1 MAKSSRRSG
10 RKVSIKRLA
19 LRWLIFLGGLG
30 FFAGSVLLVFSY
42 FTVQIPD
49 PNSYVT
55 SQATILTYDDGSEFA
70 RIGAQNRTSVP
81 LGKIPLDLRHAVLA
95 AENRNFYSEHAIS
108 PTGIIRALFN
118 MARGGG
124 VQGGSTITQ
133 QYAKTA
139 FLTPDQ
145 TIKRKIKE
153 LIIAIK
159 LENTMTKDEI
169 LENYLNT
176 IYFGRGAYGVETAS
190 QMYFGK
196 SVRDLTLR
204 QSAVLASV
212 LRSPGYYDPGLRDG
226 NAERLAARYRY
237 TLRGM
242 VSAGWADKE
251 ILKNLEMPVVQPRSS
266 TGILAGPKGYLVAA
280 VQKELNKLGFSD
292 EKLMVGG
299 LRVRTT
305 LNRKAQQAAVLAV
318 AKEAPKKA
326 PDDLHIGLAAV
337 RPGTGAILAMYGGP
351 DYVERQLNN
360 ATQGIAQAG
369 SSFKPF
375 ALAAALEAGISI
387 DTVWSGKSPQTFD
400 DKGKPYVVSNY
411 GKKSFNNLTL
421 LEATEKSVNT
431 VYVPLGIAVGPEKV
445 IDVARRA
452 GIPDQVEMVPT
463 PSVVLGVASPHVLDV
478 ANAYAT
484 FAAQGVYAKPFL
496 VVEVGNRNGGVLYKA
511 NPQGQEVFSKEV
523 MADLT
528 YTLQNVVKFGSGFAA
543 LKLGRP
549 AAGKTGTSQENS
561 SAWWNGYTPQIAA
574 SVAFYRDDATKSL
587 RGIGGMTT
595 LTGGSFPARIW
606 TEFMKGALKGE
617 PVLDFPDPVFIGED
631 ALADGSIYNIIPR
644 PPGFEDTAQP
654 APVTPTP
661 SQSPPS
667 ASPSPTPSASPSS
680 SNKSGN

>member
-1 MAKSSRRSG
+1 MAKQRPGRR
-10 RKVSIKRLA
+10 VSAKRLA
-19 LRWLIFLGGLG
+19 LRWALFLGGLG

-49 PNSYVT
+49 PNAYVT

-145 TIKRKIKE
+145 TIKRKIRE

-159 LENTMTKDEI
+159 LENVMTKDEI

-190 QMYFGK
+190 QVYFGK
-196 SVRDLTLR
+196 SVRDLSLR

-212 LRSPGYYDPGLRDG
+212 LRSPGYYDPGLREG

-237 TLRGM
+237 TIRGM
-242 VSAGWADKE
+242 VSAGWGDKK
-251 ILKNLEMPVVQPRSS
+251 LLSNLEMPKVLPRSK

-299 LRVRTT
+299 LKVTTT
-305 LNRKAQQAAVLAV
+305 LNKKAQEAAVIAV
-318 AKEAPKKA
+318 ATQGPKKA

-337 RPGTGAILAMYGGP
+337 RPGSGAILAMYGGP

-360 ATQGIAQAG
+360 ATQGITQAG

-375 ALAAALEAGISI
+375 ALIAALEAGISLE
-387 DTVWSGKSPQTFD
+387 TVWNGKSPQIFD
-400 DKGKPYVVSNY
+400 DNGKPYEVANY
-411 GKKSFNNLTL
+411 GKKSFKNLTL

-445 IDVARRA
+445 IDAARRA
-452 GIPDQVEMVPT
+452 GIPDAVEMVPT

-478 ANAYAT
+478 ASAYAT

-511 NPQGQEVFSKEV
+511 NPQSQEVFSKDV

-528 YTLQNVVKFGSGFAA
+528 YALTNVVKYGSGFAA
-543 LKLGRP
+543 QKLGRP

-574 SVAFYRDDATKSL
+574 SVAFYRDDSTESL

-617 PVLDFPDPVFIGED
+617 PVMDFPEPVFIGED
-631 ALADGSIYNIIPR
+631 ALADGSVYNIIPR
-644 PPGFEDTAQP
+644 PPGFDDVQVPTP
-654 APVTPTP
+654 APTPTP
-661 SQSPPS
+661 TTS
-667 ASPSPTPSASPSS
+667 ATATPSPTPT
-680 SNKSGN
+680 KSGN

>member
-1 MAKSSRRSG
+1 MAAPKGKPRR
-10 RKVSIKRLA
+10 VSLKRLA
-19 LRWLIFLGGLG
+19 LRWMLFLGGLG

-95 AENRNFYSEHAIS
+95 AENRNFYKEHAIS

-118 MARGGG
+118 MARGGA

-169 LENYLNT
+169 LESYLNT

-190 QMYFGK
+190 RIYFGK

-237 TLRGM
+237 TIRGM
-242 VSAGWADKE
+242 VSAGWADKK
-251 ILKNLEMPVVQPRSS
+251 LLNNLEMPAVQPRSK

-280 VQKELNKLGFSD
+280 VQKELNQLGFPD
-292 EKLMVGG
+292 EKLLVGG
-299 LRVRTT
+299 LRVTTT
-305 LNRKAQQAAVLAV
+305 LNKKAQEAAVLAV
-318 AKEAPKKA
+318 SKQAPKKA

-360 ATQGIAQAG
+360 ATQGITQAG

-375 ALAAALEAGISI
+375 ALAAALEAGISV
-387 DTVWSGKSPQTFD
+387 DTVWNGQSPQTFD
-400 DKGKPYVVSNY
+400 DNGKPYLVANY
-411 GKKSFNNLTL
+411 GKKSYKNLTL

-445 IDVARRA
+445 IDAARRA
-452 GIPDQVEMVPT
+452 GIPEKVEMVPT

-484 FAAQGVYAKPFL
+484 FAAEGIYAKPFL
-496 VVEVGNRNGGVLYKA
+496 VVEVGSRNGGLLYKA

-528 YTLQNVVKFGSGFAA
+528 YALQNVVKFGSGFAA
-543 LKLGRP
+543 QKLGRP

-574 SVAFYRDDATKSL
+574 SVAFYRDDSTESL
-587 RGIGGMTT
+587 RGIGGMAT

-606 TEFMKGALKGE
+606 TEFMKGALAGE
-617 PVLDFPDPVFIGED
+617 PVLDFPEPVFIGED
-631 ALADGSIYNIIPR
+631 ALADGSIYTLIPK
-644 PPGFEDTAQP
+644 PPGFEDVTTPPTNPSPSAAPSSANPSTP
-654 APVTPTP
+654 AATPT
-661 SQSPPS
+661 
-667 ASPSPTPSASPSS
+667 
-680 SNKSGN
+680 KSGN

>member
-1 MAKSSRRSG
+1 MAAPKGKPRR
-10 RKVSIKRLA
+10 VPLKRLA
-19 LRWLIFLGGLG
+19 LRWMLFLGGLG

-95 AENRNFYSEHAIS
+95 AENRNFYKEHAIS

-118 MARGGG
+118 MARGGA

-169 LENYLNT
+169 LESYLNT

-190 QMYFGK
+190 QIYFGK

-237 TLRGM
+237 TIRGM
-242 VSAGWADKE
+242 VSAGWADKK
-251 ILKNLEMPVVQPRSS
+251 LLNNLEMPAVQPRSK

-280 VQKELNKLGFSD
+280 VQKELNQLGFPD
-292 EKLMVGG
+292 EKLLVGG
-299 LRVRTT
+299 LRVTTT
-305 LNRKAQQAAVLAV
+305 LNKKAQEAAVLAV
-318 AKEAPKKA
+318 SKQAPKKA

-360 ATQGIAQAG
+360 ATQGITQAG

-375 ALAAALEAGISI
+375 ALAAALEAGISV
-387 DTVWSGKSPQTFD
+387 DTVWNGQSPQTFD
-400 DKGKPYVVSNY
+400 DNGKPYLVANY
-411 GKKSFNNLTL
+411 GKKSYKNLTL

-445 IDVARRA
+445 IDAARRA
-452 GIPDQVEMVPT
+452 GIPEKVEMVPT

-484 FAAQGVYAKPFL
+484 FAAEGIYAKPFL
-496 VVEVGNRNGGVLYKA
+496 VVEVGSRNGGLLYKA
-511 NPQGQEVFSKEV
+511 NPQGQEVFAKEV

-528 YTLQNVVKFGSGFAA
+528 YALQSVVKFGSGFAA
-543 LKLGRP
+543 QKLGRP

-574 SVAFYRDDATKSL
+574 SVAFYRDDSTESL
-587 RGIGGMTT
+587 RGIGGMRT

-606 TEFMKGALKGE
+606 TEFMKGALAGE
-617 PVLDFPDPVFIGED
+617 PVLDFPEPVFIGED
-631 ALADGSIYNIIPR
+631 ALADGSIYTLIPK
-644 PPGFEDTAQP
+644 PPGFEDVTTPPIKPSPSAAPSSANPSTP
-654 APVTPTP
+654 AATPT
-661 SQSPPS
+661 
-667 ASPSPTPSASPSS
+667 
-680 SNKSGN
+680 KSGN

>member
-1 MAKSSRRSG
+1 MAKQRSG
-10 RKVSIKRLA
+10 RKVSPRRLA
-19 LRWLIFLGGLG
+19 LRWVLFLGGLG

-145 TIKRKIKE
+145 TIKRKIRE

-159 LENTMTKDEI
+159 LENMMTKDEI

-176 IYFGRGAYGVETAS
+176 IYFGRGAYGVETAA
-190 QMYFGK
+190 QVYFGK

-237 TLRGM
+237 TIRGM
-242 VSAGWADKE
+242 VSAGWADKK
-251 ILKNLEMPVVQPRSS
+251 LLNNLEMPKVLARTK

-299 LRVRTT
+299 LKVITT
-305 LNRKAQQAAVLAV
+305 LNKKAQEAAVLAV

-326 PDDLHIGLAAV
+326 PEDLHIGLAAV

-360 ATQGIAQAG
+360 ATQGITQAG

-375 ALAAALEAGISI
+375 ALIAALEAGISL

-400 DKGKPYVVSNY
+400 DNGKPYEVANY
-411 GKKSFNNLTL
+411 GKKSFKNLTL

-431 VYVPLGIAVGPEKV
+431 IYVPLGIAVGPDKV
-445 IDVARRA
+445 IDAARRA
-452 GIPDQVEMVPT
+452 GIPDAVEMVPT

-484 FAAQGVYAKPFL
+484 FAAQGVYAKPFIVTE
-496 VVEVGNRNGGVLYKA
+496 VVNRNGGTLYKA
-511 NPQGQEVFSKEV
+511 NPQGQEVFDKDV

-528 YTLQNVVKFGSGFAA
+528 YALENVVKFGSGFAA
-543 LKLGRP
+543 QKLGRP

-574 SVAFYRDDATKSL
+574 SVAFYRDDSTESL

-617 PVLDFPDPVFIGED
+617 PKLDFPEPVFIGED
-631 ALADGSIYNIIPR
+631 ALADGSIYNLIPR
-644 PPGFEDTAQP
+644 PPGFGDVQ
-654 APVTPTP
+654 VPTP
-661 SQSPPS
+661 SPTQSPAPTT
-667 ASPSPTPSASPSS
+667 SPSPTPT
-680 SNKSGN
+680 KSGN

>member
-1 MAKSSRRSG
+1 MAAPKGKPRR
-10 RKVSIKRLA
+10 VSLKRLA
-19 LRWLIFLGGLG
+19 LRWMLFLGGLG

-95 AENRNFYSEHAIS
+95 AENRNFYKEHAIS

-118 MARGGG
+118 MARGGA

-169 LENYLNT
+169 LESYLNT

-190 QMYFGK
+190 QIYFGK

-237 TLRGM
+237 TIRGM
-242 VSAGWADKE
+242 VSAGWADKK
-251 ILKNLEMPVVQPRSS
+251 LLNNLEMPAVQPRSK

-280 VQKELNKLGFSD
+280 VQKELNQLGFSD
-292 EKLMVGG
+292 EKLLVGG
-299 LRVRTT
+299 LRVTTT
-305 LNRKAQQAAVLAV
+305 LNKKAQEAAVLAV
-318 AKEAPKKA
+318 SKQAPKKA

-360 ATQGIAQAG
+360 ATQGITQAG

-375 ALAAALEAGISI
+375 ALAAALEAGISV
-387 DTVWSGKSPQTFD
+387 DTVWNGQSPQTFD
-400 DKGKPYVVSNY
+400 DNGKPYLVANY
-411 GKKSFNNLTL
+411 GKKSYKNLTL

-445 IDVARRA
+445 IDAARRA
-452 GIPDQVEMVPT
+452 GIPEKVEMVPT

-484 FAAQGVYAKPFL
+484 FAAEGIYAKPFL
-496 VVEVGNRNGGVLYKA
+496 VVEVGSRNGGLLYKA

-528 YTLQNVVKFGSGFAA
+528 YALQNVVKFGSGFAA
-543 LKLGRP
+543 QKLGRP

-574 SVAFYRDDATKSL
+574 SVAFYRDDSTESL
-587 RGIGGMTT
+587 RGIGGMAT

-606 TEFMKGALKGE
+606 TEFMKGALAGE
-617 PVLDFPDPVFIGED
+617 PVLDFPEPVFIGED
-631 ALADGSIYNIIPR
+631 ALADGSIYTLIPK
-644 PPGFEDTAQP
+644 PPGFEDVTTPPTNPSPSAAPSSANPSTP
-654 APVTPTP
+654 AATPT
-661 SQSPPS
+661 
-667 ASPSPTPSASPSS
+667 
-680 SNKSGN
+680 KSGN

>member
-1 MAKSSRRSG
+1 MAAPKGKPRR
-10 RKVSIKRLA
+10 VSLKRLA
-19 LRWLIFLGGLG
+19 LRWMLFLGGLG

-95 AENRNFYSEHAIS
+95 AENRNFYKEHAIS

-118 MARGGG
+118 MARGGA

-169 LENYLNT
+169 LESYLNT

-190 QMYFGK
+190 QIYFGK

-237 TLRGM
+237 TIRGM
-242 VSAGWADKE
+242 VSAGWADKK
-251 ILKNLEMPVVQPRSS
+251 LLNNLEMPAVQPRSK

-280 VQKELNKLGFSD
+280 VQKELNQLGFPD
-292 EKLMVGG
+292 EKLLVGG
-299 LRVRTT
+299 LRVTTT
-305 LNRKAQQAAVLAV
+305 LNKKAQEAAVLAV
-318 AKEAPKKA
+318 SKQAPKKA

-360 ATQGIAQAG
+360 ATQGITQAG

-375 ALAAALEAGISI
+375 ALAAALEAGISV
-387 DTVWSGKSPQTFD
+387 DTVWNGQSPQTFD
-400 DKGKPYVVSNY
+400 DNGKPYLVANY
-411 GKKSFNNLTL
+411 GKKSYKNLTL

-445 IDVARRA
+445 IDAARRA
-452 GIPDQVEMVPT
+452 GIPEKVEMVPT

-484 FAAQGVYAKPFL
+484 FAAEGIYAKPFL
-496 VVEVGNRNGGVLYKA
+496 VVEVGSRNGGLLYKA

-528 YTLQNVVKFGSGFAA
+528 YALQNVVKFGSGFAA
-543 LKLGRP
+543 QKLGRP

-574 SVAFYRDDATKSL
+574 SVAFYRDDSTESL
-587 RGIGGMTT
+587 RGIGGMAT

-606 TEFMKGALKGE
+606 TEFMKGALAGE
-617 PVLDFPDPVFIGED
+617 PVLDFPEPVFIGED
-631 ALADGSIYNIIPR
+631 ALADGSIYTLIPK
-644 PPGFEDTAQP
+644 PPGFEDVTTPPTNPSPSAAPSSANPSTP
-654 APVTPTP
+654 AATPT
-661 SQSPPS
+661 
-667 ASPSPTPSASPSS
+667 
-680 SNKSGN
+680 KSGN

>member
-1 MAKSSRRSG
+1 MAKKGSSRR
-10 RKVSIKRLA
+10 VSKRRLA
-19 LRWLIFLGGLG
+19 FRWLLFLGGLG
-30 FFAGSVLLVFSY
+30 FFAGAVLLVFSY
-42 FTVQIPD
+42 FTVQVPD
-49 PNSYVT
+49 PNAYVT
-55 SQATILTYDDGSEFA
+55 SQATILTYDDGTEFA

-81 LGKIPLDLRHAVLA
+81 LGQIPLDLRHAVLA

-108 PTGIIRALFN
+108 PTGILRALFN

-145 TIKRKIKE
+145 TIKRKLKE

-159 LENTMTKDEI
+159 LENLMTKDEI

-176 IYFGRGAYGVETAS
+176 IYFGRGAYGVETAA

-196 SVRDLTLR
+196 SVRDLTIKEC
-204 QSAVLASV
+204 AVLASV
-212 LRSPGYYDPGLRDG
+212 LRSPGYYDPGLREG
-226 NAERLAARYRY
+226 NDARLAARYRY

-242 VSAGWADKE
+242 VNAGWADQKV
-251 ILKNLEMPVVQPRSS
+251 LKDLKIPTVRPRSK

-280 VQKELNKLGFSD
+280 VQKELNALGFSD

-299 LRVRTT
+299 LKVTTT
-305 LNRKAQQAAVLAV
+305 LNKKAQEAAVLAV
-318 AKEAPKKA
+318 EKEEPKQAPA
-326 PDDLHIGLAAV
+326 DLHIGLAAV

-351 DYVERQLNN
+351 DYVEQQLNN

-375 ALAAALEAGISI
+375 ALIAALEAGISL

-400 DKGKPYVVSNY
+400 DNGKPYIVANY
-411 GKKSFNNLTL
+411 GKKSFKNLTL

-431 VYVPLGIAVGPEKV
+431 VYVPLGIAVGPDKV
-445 IDVARRA
+445 IDAARRA
-452 GIPDQVEMVPT
+452 GIPDAVEMVPT

-478 ANAYAT
+478 ASAYAT
-484 FAAQGVYAKPFL
+484 FAAQGTYAKPFL
-496 VVEVGNRNGGVLYKA
+496 IVEVGNKNGGVLYKA
-511 NPQGQEVFSKEV
+511 NPQGQEVFSKPV

-528 YTLQNVVKFGSGFAA
+528 YALQNVVKFGSGFAA
-543 LKLGRP
+543 NKLGRP

-574 SVAFYRDDATKSL
+574 SVAFYREDATKSL
-587 RGIGGMTT
+587 RGIGGMQT

-606 TEFMKGALKGE
+606 TEFMRGALKGE
-617 PVLDFPDPVFIGED
+617 PVLDFPEPVFIGED
-631 ALADGSIYNIIPR
+631 ALADGSIYNIIPK
-644 PPGFEDTAQP
+644 PPGFADVVVPE
-654 APVTPTP
+654 PT
-661 SQSPPS
+661 
-667 ASPSPTPSASPSS
+667 PTPSASVSASPSVTNS
-680 SNKSGN
+680 ATPSPTR

>member
-1 MAKSSRRSG
+1 
-10 RKVSIKRLA
+10 
-19 LRWLIFLGGLG
+19 
-30 FFAGSVLLVFSY
+30 
-42 FTVQIPD
+42 
-49 PNSYVT
+49 
-55 SQATILTYDDGSEFA
+55 
-70 RIGAQNRTSVP
+70 
-81 LGKIPLDLRHAVLA
+81 
-95 AENRNFYSEHAIS
+95 
-108 PTGIIRALFN
+108 
-118 MARGGG
+118 
-124 VQGGSTITQ
+124 
-133 QYAKTA
+133 
-139 FLTPDQ
+139 
-145 TIKRKIKE
+145 
-153 LIIAIK
+153 
-159 LENTMTKDEI
+159 MTKDEI

-176 IYFGRGAYGVETAS
+176 IYFGRGAYGVETAA

-242 VSAGWADKE
+242 VSAGWADKKL
-251 ILKNLEMPVVQPRSS
+251 LKNLEMPKVQLRSK

-280 VQKELNKLGFSD
+280 VQKELNALGFSD

-299 LRVRTT
+299 LRVTTT
-305 LNRKAQQAAVLAV
+305 LNKKAQEAAVLAV
-318 AKEAPKKA
+318 NKESPKKA

-360 ATQGIAQAG
+360 ATQGITQAG

-375 ALAAALEAGISI
+375 ALAAALEAGISV
-387 DTVWSGKSPQTFD
+387 DTVWNGKSPQTFD
-400 DKGKPYVVSNY
+400 DNGKPYEVANY
-411 GKKSFNNLTL
+411 GKKSFKNLTL

-431 VYVPLGIAVGPEKV
+431 VYVPLGIAIGPEKV
-445 IDVARRA
+445 IDAARRA
-452 GIPDQVEMVPT
+452 GIPEKVEMVPT

-478 ANAYAT
+478 ANSYAT
-484 FAAQGVYAKPFL
+484 FAAQGVYAKPFI

-528 YTLQNVVKFGSGFAA
+528 YALQNVVKFGSGFAA
-543 LKLGRP
+543 KKLGRP

-561 SAWWNGYTPQIAA
+561 SAWWNGYTPQISA
-574 SVAFYRDDATKSL
+574 SVAFYRDDSTESL
-587 RGIGGMTT
+587 RGIGGMRT

-617 PVLDFPDPVFIGED
+617 PVLDFPEPVFIGED
-631 ALADGSIYNIIPR
+631 ALADGSIYSLIPR
-644 PPGFEDTAQP
+644 PPGFEDTTTPAITP
-654 APVTPTP
+654 APTQTP
-661 SQSPPS
+661 Q
-667 ASPSPTPSASPSS
+667 
-680 SNKSGN
+680 SGN

>member
-1 MAKSSRRSG
+1 MAKQG
-10 RKVSIKRLA
+10 APRKVSTKRLA
-19 LRWLIFLGGLG
+19 LRWILFLGVLG

-42 FTVQIPD
+42 FSVQIPD

-55 SQATILTYDDGSEFA
+55 SQATILSYDDGTEFA

-159 LENTMTKDEI
+159 LENMMTKDEI

-190 QMYFGK
+190 QIYFGK

-204 QSAVLASV
+204 ESAVLASV
-212 LRSPGYYDPGLRDG
+212 LRSPGYYDPGLREG
-226 NAERLAARYRY
+226 NDKRLAARYRY

-242 VSAGWADKE
+242 VSAGWADEK
-251 ILKNLEMPVVQPRSS
+251 ILKNLEMPTVNPRSK

-299 LRVRTT
+299 LKVTTT
-305 LNRKAQQAAVLAV
+305 LNKKAQEAAVLAV

-375 ALAAALEAGISI
+375 ALAAALEAGISL

-400 DKGKPYVVSNY
+400 DNGKPYVVANY
-411 GKKSFNNLTL
+411 GKKSFKNLTL

-445 IDVARRA
+445 IDAARRA
-452 GIPDQVEMVPT
+452 GIPDAVEMVPT

-478 ANAYAT
+478 ASAYAT

-496 VVEVGNRNGGVLYKA
+496 VLEVGNKNGGVLYKA
-511 NPQGQEVFSKEV
+511 NPQSREVFAKDV

-528 YTLQNVVKFGSGFAA
+528 YALQNVVKFGSGFAA
-543 LKLGRP
+543 QKLGRP

-574 SVAFYRDDATKSL
+574 SVAFYRDDATKTL
-587 RGIGGMTT
+587 KGIGGMTT

-617 PVLDFPDPVFIGED
+617 PVLDFPEPVFIGED
-631 ALADGSIYNIIPR
+631 ALADGSVYNIIPK
-644 PPGFEDTAQP
+644 PPGFED
-654 APVTPTP
+654 V
-661 SQSPPS
+661 SPLGT
-667 ASPSPTPSASPSS
+667 PSPTPLPTDSSLPAATPAASPTPS
-680 SNKSGN
+680 KTGN

>member
-1 MAKSSRRSG
+1 MAAPKGKPRR
-10 RKVSIKRLA
+10 VSLKRLA
-19 LRWLIFLGGLG
+19 LRWMLFLGGLG

-95 AENRNFYSEHAIS
+95 AENRNFYKEHAIS

-118 MARGGG
+118 MARGGA

-169 LENYLNT
+169 LESYLNT

-190 QMYFGK
+190 QIYFGK

-237 TLRGM
+237 TIRGM
-242 VSAGWADKE
+242 VSAGWADKK
-251 ILKNLEMPVVQPRSS
+251 LLNNLEMPAVQLRSK

-280 VQKELNKLGFSD
+280 VQKELNQLGFPD
-292 EKLMVGG
+292 EKLLVGG
-299 LRVRTT
+299 LRVTTT
-305 LNRKAQQAAVLAV
+305 LNKKAQEAAVLAV
-318 AKEAPKKA
+318 SKQAPKKA

-360 ATQGIAQAG
+360 ATQGITQAG

-375 ALAAALEAGISI
+375 ALAAALEAGISV
-387 DTVWSGKSPQTFD
+387 DTVWNGQSPQTFD
-400 DKGKPYVVSNY
+400 DNGKPYLVANY
-411 GKKSFNNLTL
+411 GKKSYKNLTL

-445 IDVARRA
+445 IDAARRA
-452 GIPDQVEMVPT
+452 GIPEKVEMVPT

-484 FAAQGVYAKPFL
+484 FAAEGIYAKPFL
-496 VVEVGNRNGGVLYKA
+496 VVEVGSRNGGLLYKA

-528 YTLQNVVKFGSGFAA
+528 YALQNVVKFGSGFAA
-543 LKLGRP
+543 QKLGRP

-574 SVAFYRDDATKSL
+574 SVAFYRDDSTESL
-587 RGIGGMTT
+587 RGIGGMAT

-606 TEFMKGALKGE
+606 TEFMKGALAGE
-617 PVLDFPDPVFIGED
+617 PVLDFPEPVFIGED
-631 ALADGSIYNIIPR
+631 ALADGSIYTLIPK
-644 PPGFEDTAQP
+644 PPGFEDVTTPPTNPSPSAAPSSANPSTP
-654 APVTPTP
+654 AATPT
-661 SQSPPS
+661 
-667 ASPSPTPSASPSS
+667 
-680 SNKSGN
+680 KSGN

>member
-1 MAKSSRRSG
+1 MAAPKGKPRR
-10 RKVSIKRLA
+10 VSLKRLA
-19 LRWLIFLGGLG
+19 LRWMLFLGGLG

-55 SQATILTYDDGSEFA
+55 SQATILTYDDGS
-70 RIGAQNRTSVP
+70 
-81 LGKIPLDLRHAVLA
+81 DLRHAVLA
-95 AENRNFYSEHAIS
+95 AENRNFYKEHAIS

-118 MARGGG
+118 MARGGA

-169 LENYLNT
+169 LESYLNT

-237 TLRGM
+237 TIRGM
-242 VSAGWADKE
+242 VSAGWADKK
-251 ILKNLEMPVVQPRSS
+251 LLNNLEMPAVQPRSK

-280 VQKELNKLGFSD
+280 VQKELNQLGFPD
-292 EKLMVGG
+292 EKLLVGG
-299 LRVRTT
+299 LRVTTT
-305 LNRKAQQAAVLAV
+305 LNKKAQEAAVLAV
-318 AKEAPKKA
+318 SKQAPKKA

-360 ATQGIAQAG
+360 ATQGITQAG

-375 ALAAALEAGISI
+375 ALAAALEAGISV
-387 DTVWSGKSPQTFD
+387 DTVWNGQSPQTFD
-400 DKGKPYVVSNY
+400 DNGKPYLVANY
-411 GKKSFNNLTL
+411 GKKSYKNLTL

-445 IDVARRA
+445 IDAARRA
-452 GIPDQVEMVPT
+452 GIPEKVEMVPT

-484 FAAQGVYAKPFL
+484 FAAEGIYAKPFL
-496 VVEVGNRNGGVLYKA
+496 VVEVGSRNGGLLYKA

-528 YTLQNVVKFGSGFAA
+528 YALQNVVKFGSGFAA
-543 LKLGRP
+543 QKLGRP

-574 SVAFYRDDATKSL
+574 SVAFYRDDSTESL
-587 RGIGGMTT
+587 RGIGGMAT

-606 TEFMKGALKGE
+606 TEFMKGALAGE
-617 PVLDFPDPVFIGED
+617 PVLDFPEPVFIGED
-631 ALADGSIYNIIPR
+631 ALADGSIYTLIPK
-644 PPGFEDTAQP
+644 PPGFEDVTTPPTNPSPSAAPSSANPSTP
-654 APVTPTP
+654 AATPT
-661 SQSPPS
+661 
-667 ASPSPTPSASPSS
+667 
-680 SNKSGN
+680 KSGN

>member
-1 MAKSSRRSG
+1 MANSPRGSG

-19 LRWLIFLGGLG
+19 LRWLLFLGGLG

-242 VSAGWADKE
+242 VAAGWADKKL
-251 ILKNLEMPVVQPRSS
+251 LKNLKMPTVQPRSK

-280 VQKELNKLGFSD
+280 VQKELNKLGFTD

-299 LRVRTT
+299 LRVTTT
-305 LNRKAQQAAVLAV
+305 LNKKAQEAAVLAV
-318 AKEAPKKA
+318 AKEAPTKA

-387 DTVWSGKSPQTFD
+387 DTVWNGKSPQTFD
-400 DKGKPYVVSNY
+400 DNGKPYVVANY
-411 GKKSFNNLTL
+411 GKKSFKNLTL

-431 VYVPLGIAVGPEKV
+431 IYVPLGIAVGPEKV
-445 IDVARRA
+445 IDAARRA

-496 VVEVGNRNGGVLYKA
+496 VVEVGSRNGGVLYKA

-543 LKLGRP
+543 QKLGRP

-644 PPGFEDTAQP
+644 PPGFADTTTP
-654 APVTPTP
+654 AVAPTP
-661 SQSPPS
+661 SQSPQSGTTPP
-667 ASPSPTPSASPSS
+667 APSASPSS

>member
-1 MAKSSRRSG
+1 MAQRRSG
-10 RKVSIKRLA
+10 RRVSGKRLA
-19 LRWLIFLGGLG
+19 LRWTLFLGGLA

-49 PNSYVT
+49 PNAYVT
-55 SQATILTYDDGSEFA
+55 SQATILTYDDGTEFA

-145 TIKRKIKE
+145 TIKRKIRE

-159 LENTMTKDEI
+159 LENMMTKDEI

-190 QMYFGK
+190 QVYFGK

-212 LRSPGYYDPGLRDG
+212 LRSPGYYDPGLREG

-237 TLRGM
+237 TIRGM
-242 VSAGWADKE
+242 VSAGWADQKL
-251 ILKNLEMPVVQPRSS
+251 LKNLEMPKVLARSK

-292 EKLMVGG
+292 DKLMIGG
-299 LRVRTT
+299 LKVTTT
-305 LNRKAQQAAVLAV
+305 LNKKAQEAAVLAV

-360 ATQGIAQAG
+360 ATQGITQAG

-375 ALAAALEAGISI
+375 ALIAALEAGVAL

-400 DKGKPYVVSNY
+400 DNGKPYEVANY
-411 GKKSFNNLTL
+411 GKKSFKNLTL

-431 VYVPLGIAVGPEKV
+431 VYVPLGIAIGPEKV
-445 IDVARRA
+445 IDAARRA
-452 GIPDQVEMVPT
+452 GIPEQVEMVPT
-463 PSVVLGVASPHVLDV
+463 PSVVLGVASPKVLDV
-478 ANAYAT
+478 ANSYAT

-511 NPQGQEVFSKEV
+511 NPQGQEVFGKEV

-528 YTLQNVVKFGSGFAA
+528 YALQSVVKYGSGAA
-543 LKLGRP
+543 AQKLGRP

-574 SVAFYRDDATKSL
+574 SVAFYRDDSTETL
-587 RGIGGMTT
+587 RGIGGMRT

-617 PVLDFPDPVFIGED
+617 PVIDFPEPVFIGED

-644 PPGFEDTAQP
+644 PPGFDDVVVPPATPTPTAS
-654 APVTPTP
+654 AVTTPTP
-661 SQSPPS
+661 SPS
-667 ASPSPTPSASPSS
+667 KT
-680 SNKSGN
+680 GI

>member
-1 MAKSSRRSG
+1 MAKQRSG
-10 RKVSIKRLA
+10 RKVSAQRLA

-49 PNSYVT
+49 PNAYVT
-55 SQATILTYDDGSEFA
+55 SQATILTYEDGTEFA

-81 LGKIPLDLRHAVLA
+81 LGKIPIDLRHAVLA

-145 TIKRKIKE
+145 TIERKIRE

-159 LENTMTKDEI
+159 LENIMTKDEI

-176 IYFGRGAYGVETAS
+176 IYFGRGAYGVETAA
-190 QMYFGK
+190 QVYFGK

-204 QSAVLASV
+204 QSAILASI
-212 LRSPGYYDPGLRDG
+212 LRSPGYYDPGLREG
-226 NAERLAARYRY
+226 NEERLAARYRY
-237 TLRGM
+237 TIRGM
-242 VSAGWADKE
+242 VAVGWADQK
-251 ILKNLEMPVVQPRSS
+251 LLNNLEMPKVLARTK
-266 TGILAGPKGYLVAA
+266 TGILAGPKGYLVVA
-280 VQKELNKLGFSD
+280 VEKELHKLGFSD

-299 LRVRTT
+299 LKVITT
-305 LNRKAQQAAVLAV
+305 LNKKAQEAAVLAV
-318 AKEAPKKA
+318 AKEAPKKV
-326 PDDLHIGLAAV
+326 PDDLHIGLAAI

-360 ATQGIAQAG
+360 ATQGITQAG

-375 ALAAALEAGISI
+375 ALIAALEAGISL
-387 DTVWSGKSPQTFD
+387 DTVWNGKSPQTFD
-400 DKGKPYVVSNY
+400 DNGKPYEVGNY
-411 GKKSFNNLTL
+411 GRKSFKNLTL

-431 VYVPLGIAVGPEKV
+431 VYVPLGIAVGPERV
-445 IDVARRA
+445 IDAARRA
-452 GIPDQVEMVPT
+452 GIPDAVEMIPT
-463 PSVVLGVASPHVLDV
+463 PSVVLGVASPRVLDV

-484 FAAQGVYAKPFL
+484 FAAEGVYAKPFL
-496 VVEVGNRNGGVLYKA
+496 VVEVVNRNGGVLYKA
-511 NPQGQEVFSKEV
+511 KPQGQEVFSKEV

-528 YTLQNVVKFGSGFAA
+528 YALESVVKFGSGFAA
-543 LKLGRP
+543 QKLGRP

-574 SVAFYRDDATKSL
+574 SVAFYRDDSTESL
-587 RGIGGMTT
+587 RGIGGMQT

-606 TEFMKGALKGE
+606 TEFMRGALAGE
-617 PVLDFPDPVFIGED
+617 PKLDFPDPVFIGED

-644 PPGFEDTAQP
+644 PPGFDDVEVPTPIPMQSP
-654 APVTPTP
+654 APTIT
-661 SQSPPS
+661 
-667 ASPSPTPSASPSS
+667 PSPTPTPVPTE
-680 SNKSGN
+680 SGN

>member
-1 MAKSSRRSG
+1 MAAPKGKPRR
-10 RKVSIKRLA
+10 VSLKRLA
-19 LRWLIFLGGLG
+19 LRWMLFLGGLG

-95 AENRNFYSEHAIS
+95 AENRNFYKEHAIS

-118 MARGGG
+118 MARGGA

-169 LENYLNT
+169 LESYLNT

-190 QMYFGK
+190 QIYFGK

-237 TLRGM
+237 TIRGM
-242 VSAGWADKE
+242 VSAGWADKK
-251 ILKNLEMPVVQPRSS
+251 LLNNLEMPAVQPRSK

-280 VQKELNKLGFSD
+280 VQKELNQLGFPD
-292 EKLMVGG
+292 EKLLVGG
-299 LRVRTT
+299 LRVTTT
-305 LNRKAQQAAVLAV
+305 LNKKAQEAAVLAV
-318 AKEAPKKA
+318 SKQAPKKA

-360 ATQGIAQAG
+360 ATQGITQAG

-375 ALAAALEAGISI
+375 ALAAALEAGISV
-387 DTVWSGKSPQTFD
+387 DTVWNGQSPQTFD
-400 DKGKPYVVSNY
+400 DNGKPYLVANY
-411 GKKSFNNLTL
+411 GKKSYKNLTL

-445 IDVARRA
+445 IDAARRA
-452 GIPDQVEMVPT
+452 GIPEKVEMVPT

-484 FAAQGVYAKPFL
+484 FAAEGIYAKPFL
-496 VVEVGNRNGGVLYKA
+496 VVEVGSRNGGLLYKA

-528 YTLQNVVKFGSGFAA
+528 YALQNVVKFGSGFAA
-543 LKLGRP
+543 QKLGRP

-561 SAWWNGYTPQIAA
+561 SALWNGYTPQIAA
-574 SVAFYRDDATKSL
+574 SVAFYRDDSTESL
-587 RGIGGMTT
+587 RGIGGMAT

-606 TEFMKGALKGE
+606 TEFMKGALAGE
-617 PVLDFPDPVFIGED
+617 PVLDFPEPVFIGED
-631 ALADGSIYNIIPR
+631 ALADGSIYTLIPK
-644 PPGFEDTAQP
+644 PPGFEDVTTPPTNPSPSAAPSSANPSTP
-654 APVTPTP
+654 AATPT
-661 SQSPPS
+661 
-667 ASPSPTPSASPSS
+667 
-680 SNKSGN
+680 KSGN

>member
-1 MAKSSRRSG
+1 MGKQRSG
-10 RKVSIKRLA
+10 RRISRKRLA
-19 LRWLIFLGGLG
+19 FRWALFLGGLG
-30 FFAGSVLLVFSY
+30 FFSGSVLLAFAY

-49 PNSYVT
+49 PNAYVT
-55 SQATILTYDDGSEFA
+55 SQATILTYDDGTEFA

-118 MARGGG
+118 MARGGS

-145 TIKRKIKE
+145 TIKRKIRE

-176 IYFGRGAYGVETAS
+176 IYFGRGAYGVETAA
-190 QMYFGK
+190 QLYFGK
-196 SVRDLTLR
+196 SVRDLSIR

-212 LRSPGYYDPGLRDG
+212 LRSPGYYDPGLREG

-242 VSAGWADKE
+242 VSAGWADQK
-251 ILKNLEMPVVQPRSS
+251 ILSNLEMPTVNPRSKS
-266 TGILAGPKGYLVAA
+266 GILAGPKGYLVAA

-299 LRVRTT
+299 LKVTTT
-305 LNRKAQQAAVLAV
+305 LNRKAQESAVLAV
-318 AKEAPKKA
+318 EKEGPEKA
-326 PDDLHIGLAAV
+326 PDDLHIGLAAI

-360 ATQGIAQAG
+360 ATQGITQAG

-375 ALAAALEAGISI
+375 ALIAALEAGISI
-387 DTVWSGKSPQTFD
+387 DTVWDGKSPQTFD
-400 DKGKPYVVSNY
+400 DNGKPYKVANY
-411 GKKSFNNLTL
+411 GKKSFGNLTL

-445 IDVARRA
+445 IDAARRA
-452 GIPDQVEMVPT
+452 GIPDEVEMVPT

-484 FAAQGVYAKPFL
+484 FAAQGVYAKPFI
-496 VVEVGNRNGGVLYKA
+496 VVEVVNRNGGLLYKA

-523 MADLT
+523 MADLN
-528 YTLQNVVKFGSGFAA
+528 YALENVVKFGSGTAA
-543 LKLGRP
+543 KKLGRP

-574 SVAFYRDDATKSL
+574 SVAFYRDDSTESL
-587 RGIGGMTT
+587 RGIGGMRTV
-595 LTGGSFPARIW
+595 TGGSFPARIW
-606 TEFMKGALKGE
+606 TEFMKGALKDE
-617 PVLDFPDPVFIGED
+617 PVLNFAEPVFIGED
-631 ALADGSIYNIIPR
+631 ALADGSIYSIIPK
-644 PPGFEDTAQP
+644 PPGFDDVVVPPSDGSLFVPAAPSGTPSP
-654 APVTPTP
+654 APTST
-661 SQSPPS
+661 STQ
-667 ASPSPTPSASPSS
+667 T
-680 SNKSGN
+680 GN

>member
-1 MAKSSRRSG
+1 MAAPKGKPRR
-10 RKVSIKRLA
+10 VSLKRLA
-19 LRWLIFLGGLG
+19 LRWMLFLGGLG

-95 AENRNFYSEHAIS
+95 AENRNFYKEHAIS

-118 MARGGG
+118 MARGGA

-169 LENYLNT
+169 LESYLNT

-190 QMYFGK
+190 QIYFGK

-237 TLRGM
+237 TIRGM
-242 VSAGWADKE
+242 VSAGWADKK
-251 ILKNLEMPVVQPRSS
+251 LLNNLEMPAVQPRSK

-280 VQKELNKLGFSD
+280 VQKELNQLGFPD
-292 EKLMVGG
+292 EKLLVGG
-299 LRVRTT
+299 LRVTTT
-305 LNRKAQQAAVLAV
+305 LNKKAQEAAVLAV
-318 AKEAPKKA
+318 SKQAPKKA

-360 ATQGIAQAG
+360 ATQGITQAG

-375 ALAAALEAGISI
+375 ALAAALEAGISV
-387 DTVWSGKSPQTFD
+387 DTVWNGQSPQTFD
-400 DKGKPYVVSNY
+400 DNGKPYLVANY
-411 GKKSFNNLTL
+411 GKKSYKNLTL

-445 IDVARRA
+445 IDAARRA
-452 GIPDQVEMVPT
+452 GIPEKVEMVPT

-484 FAAQGVYAKPFL
+484 FAAEGIYAKPFL
-496 VVEVGNRNGGVLYKA
+496 VVEVGSRNGGLLYKA

-528 YTLQNVVKFGSGFAA
+528 YALQNVVKFGSGFAA
-543 LKLGRP
+543 QKLGRP

-574 SVAFYRDDATKSL
+574 SVAFYRDDSTESL
-587 RGIGGMTT
+587 RGIGGMAT

-606 TEFMKGALKGE
+606 TEFMKGALAGE
-617 PVLDFPDPVFIGED
+617 PVLDFPEPVFIGED
-631 ALADGSIYNIIPR
+631 ALADGSIYTLIPK
-644 PPGFEDTAQP
+644 PPGFEDVKTPPTNPSPSAAPSSANPSTP
-654 APVTPTP
+654 AATPT
-661 SQSPPS
+661 
-667 ASPSPTPSASPSS
+667 
-680 SNKSGN
+680 KSGN

>member
-1 MAKSSRRSG
+1 MATQRSG
-10 RKVSIKRLA
+10 RKVSRKRLA
-19 LRWLIFLGGLG
+19 LRWGLFLGGLG

-49 PNSYVT
+49 PNAYVT

-95 AENRNFYSEHAIS
+95 AENRNFYREHAIS

-118 MARGGG
+118 MARGGA

-145 TIKRKIKE
+145 TIKRKIRE

-159 LENTMTKDEI
+159 LENLMTKDEI

-176 IYFGRGAYGVETAS
+176 IYFGRGAYGVETAA
-190 QMYFGK
+190 QVYFGK

-212 LRSPGYYDPGLRDG
+212 LRSPGYYDPGLREG

-237 TLRGM
+237 TIRGM
-242 VSAGWADKE
+242 VSAGWADKKLLE
-251 ILKNLEMPVVQPRSS
+251 NLEMPKVLARSK
-266 TGILAGPKGYLVAA
+266 TGILAGPKGYLVSA
-280 VQKELNKLGFSD
+280 VQKELNNLGFSD

-299 LRVRTT
+299 LRVTTT
-305 LNRKAQQAAVLAV
+305 LNKKAQEAAVLAV
-318 AKEAPKKA
+318 AKEAPKDA
-326 PDDLHIGLAAV
+326 PDDLYIGLAAV
-337 RPGTGAILAMYGGP
+337 RPGTGAILAMYGGR

-360 ATQGIAQAG
+360 ATQGITQAG

-375 ALAAALEAGISI
+375 ALIAALEAGISL
-387 DTVWSGKSPQTFD
+387 DTVWNGKSPQTFD
-400 DKGKPYVVSNY
+400 DNGKPYEVANY
-411 GKKSFNNLTL
+411 GKRSFKNLTL

-431 VYVPLGIAVGPEKV
+431 VYVPLGIAVGPDRV
-445 IDVARRA
+445 IDAARRA
-452 GIPDQVEMVPT
+452 GIPENVEMVPT
-463 PSVVLGVASPHVLDV
+463 PSVVLGVASPRVLDV

-484 FAAQGVYAKPFL
+484 FAAEGVYAKPFL
-496 VVEVGNRNGGVLYKA
+496 VVEVVSRNGGVLYKA
-511 NPQGQEVFSKEV
+511 NPQGQEVFAKDV

-528 YTLQNVVKFGSGFAA
+528 YALESVVKFGSGAA
-543 LKLGRP
+543 AQKLGRP

-574 SVAFYRDDATKSL
+574 SVAFYRDDSTESL
-587 RGIGGMTT
+587 RGIGGMRT

-606 TEFMKGALKGE
+606 TEFMRGALKDE
-617 PVLDFPDPVFIGED
+617 PKLDFPDPVFIGED
-631 ALADGSIYNIIPR
+631 ALADGSVYNIIPR
-644 PPGFEDTAQP
+644 PPGFDDVEV
-654 APVTPTP
+654 APP
-661 SQSPPS
+661 SPS
-667 ASPSPTPSASPSS
+667 ASPTPTVSGSPSPAPTS
-680 SNKSGN
+680 TKTGN

>member
-1 MAKSSRRSG
+1 M
-10 RKVSIKRLA
+10 
-19 LRWLIFLGGLG
+19 IFLGGLG

-169 LENYLNT
+169 LESYLNT

-212 LRSPGYYDPGLRDG
+212 LRSPGYYDPGLREG
-226 NAERLAARYRY
+226 NSERLAARYRY
-237 TLRGM
+237 TIRGM
-242 VSAGWADKE
+242 VSAGWADKKL
-251 ILKNLEMPVVQPRSS
+251 LKNLDMPTVQPRSK

-299 LRVRTT
+299 LRVTTT
-305 LNRKAQQAAVLAV
+305 LNKKAQEAAVLAV
-318 AKEAPKKA
+318 NKEGPKKA

-360 ATQGIAQAG
+360 ATQGITQAG

-387 DTVWSGKSPQTFD
+387 DTVWNGKSPQTFD
-400 DKGKPYVVSNY
+400 DNGKPYLVANY
-411 GKKSFNNLTL
+411 GKKSFKNLTL

-445 IDVARRA
+445 IDAARRA
-452 GIPDQVEMVPT
+452 GIPEQVEMVPT

-496 VVEVGNRNGGVLYKA
+496 VVEVGSRNGGLLYKA

-528 YTLQNVVKFGSGFAA
+528 YALQNVVKFGSGFAA
-543 LKLGRP
+543 QKLGRP

-574 SVAFYRDDATKSL
+574 SVAFYRDDSTESL

-606 TEFMKGALKGE
+606 TQFMKGALQGE

-631 ALADGSIYNIIPR
+631 ALADGSIYNLIPK
-644 PPGFEDTAQP
+644 PPGFDDVKTPPVNPTPNPTPTSSATPALTP
-654 APVTPTP
+654 AP
-661 SQSPPS
+661 
-667 ASPSPTPSASPSS
+667 SS
-680 SNKSGN
+680 TKSGN

>member
-1 MAKSSRRSG
+1 M
-10 RKVSIKRLA
+10 
-19 LRWLIFLGGLG
+19 IFLGGLG

-169 LENYLNT
+169 LESYLNT

-212 LRSPGYYDPGLRDG
+212 LRSPGYYDPGLREG
-226 NAERLAARYRY
+226 NSERLAARYRY
-237 TLRGM
+237 TIRGM
-242 VSAGWADKE
+242 VSAGWADKKL
-251 ILKNLEMPVVQPRSS
+251 LKNLDMPTVQPRSK

-299 LRVRTT
+299 LRVTTT
-305 LNRKAQQAAVLAV
+305 LNKKAQEAAVLAV
-318 AKEAPKKA
+318 NKEGPKKA

-360 ATQGIAQAG
+360 ATQGITQAG

-387 DTVWSGKSPQTFD
+387 DTVWNGKSPQTFD
-400 DKGKPYVVSNY
+400 DNGKPYLVANY
-411 GKKSFNNLTL
+411 GKKSFKNLTL

-431 VYVPLGIAVGPEKV
+431 IYVPLGIAVGPEKV
-445 IDVARRA
+445 IDAARRA
-452 GIPDQVEMVPT
+452 GIPEQVEMVPT

-496 VVEVGNRNGGVLYKA
+496 VVEVGSRNGGLLYKA

-528 YTLQNVVKFGSGFAA
+528 YALQNVVKFGSGFAA
-543 LKLGRP
+543 QKLGRP

-574 SVAFYRDDATKSL
+574 SVAFYRDDSTESL

-606 TEFMKGALKGE
+606 TQFMKGALQGE

-631 ALADGSIYNIIPR
+631 ALADGSIYNLIPK
-644 PPGFEDTAQP
+644 PPGFDDVKTPPVNPTPNPTPTSSATPALTP
-654 APVTPTP
+654 AP
-661 SQSPPS
+661 
-667 ASPSPTPSASPSS
+667 SS
-680 SNKSGN
+680 TKSGN

>member
-1 MAKSSRRSG
+1 M
-10 RKVSIKRLA
+10 
-19 LRWLIFLGGLG
+19 
-30 FFAGSVLLVFSY
+30 
-42 FTVQIPD
+42 
-49 PNSYVT
+49 
-55 SQATILTYDDGSEFA
+55 
-70 RIGAQNRTSVP
+70 
-81 LGKIPLDLRHAVLA
+81 LA
-95 AENRNFYSEHAIS
+95 AENRNFYKEHAIS

-118 MARGGG
+118 MARGGA

-169 LENYLNT
+169 LESYLNT

-190 QMYFGK
+190 QIYFGK

-237 TLRGM
+237 TIRGM
-242 VSAGWADKE
+242 VSAGWADKK
-251 ILKNLEMPVVQPRSS
+251 LLNNLEMPAVQPRSK

-280 VQKELNKLGFSD
+280 VQKELNQLGFPD
-292 EKLMVGG
+292 EKLLVGG
-299 LRVRTT
+299 LRVTTT
-305 LNRKAQQAAVLAV
+305 LNKKAQEAAVLAV
-318 AKEAPKKA
+318 SKQAPKKA

-360 ATQGIAQAG
+360 ATQGITQAG

-375 ALAAALEAGISI
+375 ALAAALEAGISV
-387 DTVWSGKSPQTFD
+387 DTVWNGQSPQTFD
-400 DKGKPYVVSNY
+400 DNGKPYLVANY
-411 GKKSFNNLTL
+411 GKKSYKNLTL

-445 IDVARRA
+445 IDAARRA
-452 GIPDQVEMVPT
+452 GIPEKVEMVPT

-484 FAAQGVYAKPFL
+484 FAAEGIYAKPFL
-496 VVEVGNRNGGVLYKA
+496 VVEVGSRNGGLLYKA

-528 YTLQNVVKFGSGFAA
+528 YALQNVVKFGSGFAA
-543 LKLGRP
+543 QKLGRP

-574 SVAFYRDDATKSL
+574 SVAFYRDDSTESL
-587 RGIGGMTT
+587 RGIGGMAT

-606 TEFMKGALKGE
+606 TEFMKGALAGE
-617 PVLDFPDPVFIGED
+617 PVLDFPEPVFIGED
-631 ALADGSIYNIIPR
+631 ALADGSIYTLIPK
-644 PPGFEDTAQP
+644 PPGFEDVTTPPTNPSPSAAPSSANPSTP
-654 APVTPTP
+654 AATPT
-661 SQSPPS
+661 
-667 ASPSPTPSASPSS
+667 
-680 SNKSGN
+680 KSGN

>member
-1 MAKSSRRSG
+1 MAQRRSG
-10 RKVSIKRLA
+10 RRVSGKRLA
-19 LRWLIFLGGLG
+19 LRWTLFLGGLA

-49 PNSYVT
+49 PNAYVT
-55 SQATILTYDDGSEFA
+55 SQATILTYDDGTEFA

-118 MARGGG
+118 MARGGS

-145 TIKRKIKE
+145 TIKRKIRE

-159 LENTMTKDEI
+159 LENMMTKDEI

-190 QMYFGK
+190 QVYFGK

-212 LRSPGYYDPGLRDG
+212 LRSPGYYDPGLREG

-237 TLRGM
+237 TIRGM
-242 VSAGWADKE
+242 VSAGWADQKL
-251 ILKNLEMPVVQPRSS
+251 LKNLEMPKVLARSK

-292 EKLMVGG
+292 DKLMIGG
-299 LRVRTT
+299 LKVTTT
-305 LNRKAQQAAVLAV
+305 LNKKAQEAAVLAV

-360 ATQGIAQAG
+360 ATQGITQAG

-375 ALAAALEAGISI
+375 ALIAALEAGVAL

-400 DKGKPYVVSNY
+400 DNGKPYEVANY
-411 GKKSFNNLTL
+411 GKKSFKNLTL

-431 VYVPLGIAVGPEKV
+431 VYVPLGIAIGPEKV
-445 IDVARRA
+445 IDAARRA
-452 GIPDQVEMVPT
+452 GIPEQVEMVPT
-463 PSVVLGVASPHVLDV
+463 PSVVLGVASPKVLDV
-478 ANAYAT
+478 ANSYAT

-511 NPQGQEVFSKEV
+511 NPQGQEVFGKEV

-528 YTLQNVVKFGSGFAA
+528 YALQSVVKYGSGFAA
-543 LKLGRP
+543 QKLGRP

-574 SVAFYRDDATKSL
+574 SVAFYRDDSTESL
-587 RGIGGMTT
+587 RGIGGMRT

-617 PVLDFPDPVFIGED
+617 PVIDFPEPVFIGED

-644 PPGFEDTAQP
+644 PPGFDDVVVPPATPTPTAS
-654 APVTPTP
+654 AVTTPTP
-661 SQSPPS
+661 SPS
-667 ASPSPTPSASPSS
+667 KT
-680 SNKSGN
+680 GN

>member
-1 MAKSSRRSG
+1 MAQRRSG
-10 RKVSIKRLA
+10 RRVSGKRLA
-19 LRWLIFLGGLG
+19 LRWTLFLGGLA

-49 PNSYVT
+49 PNAYVT
-55 SQATILTYDDGSEFA
+55 SQATILTYDDGTEFA

-145 TIKRKIKE
+145 TIKRKIRE

-159 LENTMTKDEI
+159 LENMMTKDEI

-190 QMYFGK
+190 QLYFGK

-212 LRSPGYYDPGLRDG
+212 LRSPGYYDPGLREG

-237 TLRGM
+237 TIRGM
-242 VSAGWADKE
+242 VSAGWADQKL
-251 ILKNLEMPVVQPRSS
+251 LKNLEMPKVLARSK

-292 EKLMVGG
+292 DKLMIGG
-299 LRVRTT
+299 LKVTTT
-305 LNRKAQQAAVLAV
+305 LNKKAQEAAVLAV

-360 ATQGIAQAG
+360 ATQGITQAG

-375 ALAAALEAGISI
+375 ALIAALEAGVAL

-400 DKGKPYVVSNY
+400 DNGKPYEVANY
-411 GKKSFNNLTL
+411 GKKSFKNLTL

-445 IDVARRA
+445 IDAARRA
-452 GIPDQVEMVPT
+452 GIPEQVEMVPT

-478 ANAYAT
+478 ANSYAT

-511 NPQGQEVFSKEV
+511 NPQGQEVFGKEV

-528 YTLQNVVKFGSGFAA
+528 YALQSVVKYGSGAA
-543 LKLGRP
+543 AQKLGRP

-574 SVAFYRDDATKSL
+574 SVAFYRDDSTESL
-587 RGIGGMTT
+587 RGIGGMRT

-617 PVLDFPDPVFIGED
+617 PVIDFPEPVFIGED

-644 PPGFEDTAQP
+644 PPGFDDVVVPP
-654 APVTPTP
+654 ATPTPTP
-661 SQSPPS
+661 S
-667 ASPSPTPSASPSS
+667 AVTTPTPSPS
-680 SNKSGN
+680 KTGN

>member
-1 MAKSSRRSG
+1 MAAPKGKPRR
-10 RKVSIKRLA
+10 VSLKRLA
-19 LRWLIFLGGLG
+19 LRWMLFLGGLG

-95 AENRNFYSEHAIS
+95 AENRNFYKEHAIS

-118 MARGGG
+118 MARGGA

-169 LENYLNT
+169 LESYLNT

-237 TLRGM
+237 TIRGM
-242 VSAGWADKE
+242 VSAGWADKK
-251 ILKNLEMPVVQPRSS
+251 LLNNLEMPAVQPRSKS
-266 TGILAGPKGYLVAA
+266 GILAGPKGYLVAA
-280 VQKELNKLGFSD
+280 VQKELNQLGFSD
-292 EKLMVGG
+292 EKLLVGG
-299 LRVRTT
+299 LRVTTT
-305 LNRKAQQAAVLAV
+305 LNKKAQEAAVLAV
-318 AKEAPKKA
+318 SKEAPKKA

-360 ATQGIAQAG
+360 ATQGITQAG

-375 ALAAALEAGISI
+375 ALAAALEAGISV
-387 DTVWSGKSPQTFD
+387 DTVWNGQSPQTFD
-400 DKGKPYVVSNY
+400 DNGKPYLVANY
-411 GKKSFNNLTL
+411 GKKSYKNLTL

-445 IDVARRA
+445 IDAARRA
-452 GIPDQVEMVPT
+452 GIPEKVEMVPT

-484 FAAQGVYAKPFL
+484 FAAEGIYAKPFL
-496 VVEVGNRNGGVLYKA
+496 VVEVGSRNGGLLYKA
-511 NPQGQEVFSKEV
+511 NPQGQEVFAKEV

-528 YTLQNVVKFGSGFAA
+528 YALQSVVKFGSGFAA
-543 LKLGRP
+543 QKLGRP

-574 SVAFYRDDATKSL
+574 SVAFYRDDSTESL
-587 RGIGGMTT
+587 RGIGGMRT

-606 TEFMKGALKGE
+606 TEFMKGALAGE
-617 PVLDFPDPVFIGED
+617 PVLDFPEPVFIGED
-631 ALADGSIYNIIPR
+631 ALADGSIYTLIPK
-644 PPGFEDTAQP
+644 PPGFED
-654 APVTPTP
+654 VTTP
-661 SQSPPS
+661 PINPSPS
-667 ASPSPTPSASPSS
+667 AAPSSANPSAPAASPTPT
-680 SNKSGN
+680 KSGN

>member
-1 MAKSSRRSG
+1 MAKQRPGRR
-10 RKVSIKRLA
+10 VSAKRLA
-19 LRWLIFLGGLG
+19 LRWALFLGGLG

-49 PNSYVT
+49 PNAYVT

-145 TIKRKIKE
+145 TIKRKIRE

-159 LENTMTKDEI
+159 LENVMTKDEI

-190 QMYFGK
+190 QVYFGK
-196 SVRDLTLR
+196 SVRDLSLR

-212 LRSPGYYDPGLRDG
+212 LRSPGYYDPGLREG

-237 TLRGM
+237 TIRGM
-242 VSAGWADKE
+242 VKAGWGDKK
-251 ILKNLEMPVVQPRSS
+251 LLSNLEMPKVLPRSK

-299 LRVRTT
+299 LKVTTT
-305 LNRKAQQAAVLAV
+305 LNKKAQEAAVLAV
-318 AKEAPKKA
+318 ATQAPKKA

-337 RPGTGAILAMYGGP
+337 RPGSGAILAMYGGP

-360 ATQGIAQAG
+360 ATQGITQAG

-375 ALAAALEAGISI
+375 ALIAALEAGVSLE
-387 DTVWSGKSPQTFD
+387 TVWNGESPQIFD
-400 DKGKPYVVSNY
+400 DNGKPYEVANY
-411 GKKSFNNLTL
+411 GKKSFKNLTL

-445 IDVARRA
+445 IDAARRA
-452 GIPDQVEMVPT
+452 GIPDAVEMVPT

-484 FAAQGVYAKPFL
+484 FAAQGVYAKPYL

-511 NPQGQEVFSKEV
+511 NPQGQEVFSKDV

-528 YTLQNVVKFGSGFAA
+528 YALASVVKFGSGFAA
-543 LKLGRP
+543 HSLPGRAIDFLARFPRQP
-549 AAGKTGTSQENS
+549 ASHRFAGDRAGDLRGTSGLAVS
-561 SAWWNGYTPQIAA
+561 PADARRRRGLSFTR
-574 SVAFYRDDATKSL
+574 RD
-587 RGIGGMTT
+587 
-595 LTGGSFPARIW
+595 W
-606 TEFMKGALKGE
+606 
-617 PVLDFPDPVFIGED
+617 
-631 ALADGSIYNIIPR
+631 
-644 PPGFEDTAQP
+644 
-654 APVTPTP
+654 
-661 SQSPPS
+661 
-667 ASPSPTPSASPSS
+667 
-680 SNKSGN
+680 

>member
-1 MAKSSRRSG
+1 MAAPKGKPRR
-10 RKVSIKRLA
+10 VPLKRLA
-19 LRWLIFLGGLG
+19 LRWMLFLGGLG

-95 AENRNFYSEHAIS
+95 AENRNFYKEHAIS

-118 MARGGG
+118 MARGGA

-169 LENYLNT
+169 LESYLNT

-190 QMYFGK
+190 QIYFGK

-237 TLRGM
+237 TIRGM
-242 VSAGWADKE
+242 VSAGWADKK
-251 ILKNLEMPVVQPRSS
+251 LLNNLEMPAVQPRSK

-280 VQKELNKLGFSD
+280 VQKELNQLGFPD
-292 EKLMVGG
+292 EKLLVGG
-299 LRVRTT
+299 LRVTTT
-305 LNRKAQQAAVLAV
+305 LNKKAQEAAVLAV
-318 AKEAPKKA
+318 SKQAPKKA

-360 ATQGIAQAG
+360 ATQGITQAG

-375 ALAAALEAGISI
+375 ALAAALEAGISV
-387 DTVWSGKSPQTFD
+387 DTVWNGQSPQTFD
-400 DKGKPYVVSNY
+400 DNGKPYLVANY
-411 GKKSFNNLTL
+411 GKKSYKNLTL

-445 IDVARRA
+445 IDAARRA
-452 GIPDQVEMVPT
+452 GIPEKVEMVPT

-484 FAAQGVYAKPFL
+484 FAAEGIYAKPFL
-496 VVEVGNRNGGVLYKA
+496 VVEVGSRNGGLLYKA

-528 YTLQNVVKFGSGFAA
+528 YALQNVVKFGSGFAA
-543 LKLGRP
+543 QKLGRP

-574 SVAFYRDDATKSL
+574 SVAFYRDDSTESL
-587 RGIGGMTT
+587 RGIGGMAT

-606 TEFMKGALKGE
+606 TEFMKGALAGE
-617 PVLDFPDPVFIGED
+617 PVLDFPEPVFIGED
-631 ALADGSIYNIIPR
+631 ALADGSIYTLIPK
-644 PPGFEDTAQP
+644 PPGFEDVTTPPTNPSPSAAPSSANPSTP
-654 APVTPTP
+654 AATPT
-661 SQSPPS
+661 
-667 ASPSPTPSASPSS
+667 
-680 SNKSGN
+680 KSGN

>member
-1 MAKSSRRSG
+1 MAQRRSG
-10 RKVSIKRLA
+10 RRVSGKRLA
-19 LRWLIFLGGLG
+19 LRWTLFLGGLA

-49 PNSYVT
+49 PNAYVT
-55 SQATILTYDDGSEFA
+55 SQATILTYDDGTEFA

-145 TIKRKIKE
+145 TIKRKIRE

-159 LENTMTKDEI
+159 LENMMTKDEI

-190 QMYFGK
+190 QVYFGK

-212 LRSPGYYDPGLRDG
+212 LRSPGYYDPGLREG

-237 TLRGM
+237 TIRGM
-242 VSAGWADKE
+242 VSAGWADQKL
-251 ILKNLEMPVVQPRSS
+251 LKNLEMPKVLARSK

-292 EKLMVGG
+292 DKLMIGG
-299 LRVRTT
+299 LKVTTT
-305 LNRKAQQAAVLAV
+305 LNKKAQEAAVLAV

-360 ATQGIAQAG
+360 ATQGITQAG

-375 ALAAALEAGISI
+375 ALIAALEAGVAL

-400 DKGKPYVVSNY
+400 DNGKPYEVANY
-411 GKKSFNNLTL
+411 GKKSFKNLTL

-431 VYVPLGIAVGPEKV
+431 VYVPLGIAIGPEKV
-445 IDVARRA
+445 IDAARRA
-452 GIPDQVEMVPT
+452 GIPEQVEMVPT
-463 PSVVLGVASPHVLDV
+463 PSVVLGVASPKVLDV
-478 ANAYAT
+478 ANSYAT

-511 NPQGQEVFSKEV
+511 NPQGQEVFGKEV

-528 YTLQNVVKFGSGFAA
+528 YALQNVVKYGSGFAA
-543 LKLGRP
+543 QKLGRP

-574 SVAFYRDDATKSL
+574 SVAFYRDDSTESL
-587 RGIGGMTT
+587 RGIGGMRT

-617 PVLDFPDPVFIGED
+617 PVIDFPEPVFIGED

-644 PPGFEDTAQP
+644 PPGFDDVVVPPATPTPTAS
-654 APVTPTP
+654 AVTTPTP
-661 SQSPPS
+661 SPS
-667 ASPSPTPSASPSS
+667 KT
-680 SNKSGN
+680 GN

>member
-1 MAKSSRRSG
+1 MAAPKGKPRR
-10 RKVSIKRLA
+10 VSLKRLA
-19 LRWLIFLGGLG
+19 LRWMLFLGGLG

-95 AENRNFYSEHAIS
+95 AENRNFYKEHAIS

-118 MARGGG
+118 MARGGA

-169 LENYLNT
+169 LESYLNT

-190 QMYFGK
+190 QIYFGK

-237 TLRGM
+237 TIRGM
-242 VSAGWADKE
+242 VSAGWADKK
-251 ILKNLEMPVVQPRSS
+251 LLNNLEMPAVQPRSK

-280 VQKELNKLGFSD
+280 VQKELNQLGFPD
-292 EKLMVGG
+292 EKVLVGG
-299 LRVRTT
+299 LRVTTT
-305 LNRKAQQAAVLAV
+305 LNKKAQEAAVLAV
-318 AKEAPKKA
+318 SKQAPKKA

-360 ATQGIAQAG
+360 ATQGITQAG

-375 ALAAALEAGISI
+375 ALAAALEAGISV
-387 DTVWSGKSPQTFD
+387 DTVWNGQSPQTFD
-400 DKGKPYVVSNY
+400 DNGKPYLVANY
-411 GKKSFNNLTL
+411 GKKSYKNLTL

-445 IDVARRA
+445 IDAARRA
-452 GIPDQVEMVPT
+452 GIPEKVEMVPT

-484 FAAQGVYAKPFL
+484 FAAEGIYAKPFL
-496 VVEVGNRNGGVLYKA
+496 VVEVGSRNGGLLYKA

-528 YTLQNVVKFGSGFAA
+528 YALQNVVKFGSGFAA
-543 LKLGRP
+543 QKLGRP

-574 SVAFYRDDATKSL
+574 SVAFYRDDSTESL
-587 RGIGGMTT
+587 RGIGGMAT

-606 TEFMKGALKGE
+606 TEFMKGALAGE
-617 PVLDFPDPVFIGED
+617 PVLDFPEPVFIGED
-631 ALADGSIYNIIPR
+631 ALADGSIYTLIPK
-644 PPGFEDTAQP
+644 PPGFEDVTTPPTNPSPSAAPSSANPSTP
-654 APVTPTP
+654 AATPT
-661 SQSPPS
+661 
-667 ASPSPTPSASPSS
+667 
-680 SNKSGN
+680 KSGN

>member
-1 MAKSSRRSG
+1 MAAPKGKPRR
-10 RKVSIKRLA
+10 VSLKRLA
-19 LRWLIFLGGLG
+19 LRWMLFLGGLG

-95 AENRNFYSEHAIS
+95 AENRNFYKEHAIS

-118 MARGGG
+118 MARGGA

-169 LENYLNT
+169 LESYLNT

-237 TLRGM
+237 TIRGM
-242 VSAGWADKE
+242 VSAGWADKK
-251 ILKNLEMPVVQPRSS
+251 LLNNLEMPAVQPRSK

-280 VQKELNKLGFSD
+280 VQKELNQLGFPD
-292 EKLMVGG
+292 EKLLVGG
-299 LRVRTT
+299 LRVTTT
-305 LNRKAQQAAVLAV
+305 LNKKAQEAAVLAV
-318 AKEAPKKA
+318 SKQAPKKA

-360 ATQGIAQAG
+360 ATQGITQAG

-375 ALAAALEAGISI
+375 ALAAALEAGISV
-387 DTVWSGKSPQTFD
+387 DTVWNGQSPQTFD
-400 DKGKPYVVSNY
+400 DNGKPYLVANY
-411 GKKSFNNLTL
+411 GKKSYKNLTL

-431 VYVPLGIAVGPEKV
+431 VYVPLGIAVGPERV
-445 IDVARRA
+445 IDAARRA
-452 GIPDQVEMVPT
+452 GIPEKVEMVPT

-484 FAAQGVYAKPFL
+484 FAAEGIYAKPFL
-496 VVEVGNRNGGVLYKA
+496 VVEVGSRNGGLLYKA

-528 YTLQNVVKFGSGFAA
+528 YALQNVVKFGSGFAA
-543 LKLGRP
+543 QKLGRP

-574 SVAFYRDDATKSL
+574 SVAFYRDDSTESL
-587 RGIGGMTT
+587 RGIGGMAT

-606 TEFMKGALKGE
+606 TEFMKGALAGE
-617 PVLDFPDPVFIGED
+617 PVLDFPEPVFIGED
-631 ALADGSIYNIIPR
+631 ALADGSIYTLIPK
-644 PPGFEDTAQP
+644 PPGFEDVTTPPTNPSPSAAPSSANPSTP
-654 APVTPTP
+654 AATPT
-661 SQSPPS
+661 
-667 ASPSPTPSASPSS
+667 
-680 SNKSGN
+680 KSGN

>member
-1 MAKSSRRSG
+1 MATQKRPKSRRS
-10 RKVSIKRLA
+10 VSVKRLA
-19 LRWLIFLGGLG
+19 LRWMIFLGGLG

-81 LGKIPLDLRHAVLA
+81 LGKIPLYLRHAVLA

-169 LENYLNT
+169 LESYLNT

-212 LRSPGYYDPGLRDG
+212 LRSPGYYDPGLREG
-226 NAERLAARYRY
+226 NGERLAARYRY
-237 TLRGM
+237 TIRGM
-242 VSAGWADKE
+242 VSAGWADKKL
-251 ILKNLEMPVVQPRSS
+251 LKNLDMPTVQPRSK

-299 LRVRTT
+299 LRVTTT
-305 LNRKAQQAAVLAV
+305 LNKKAQEAAVLAV
-318 AKEAPKKA
+318 AQEGPKKA

-360 ATQGIAQAG
+360 ATQGITQAG

-387 DTVWSGKSPQTFD
+387 DTVWNGKSPQTFD
-400 DKGKPYVVSNY
+400 DNGKPYLVANY
-411 GKKSFNNLTL
+411 GKKSFKNLTL

-445 IDVARRA
+445 IDAARRA
-452 GIPDQVEMVPT
+452 GIPEQVEMVPT

-496 VVEVGNRNGGVLYKA
+496 VVEVGSRNGGLLYKA

-528 YTLQNVVKFGSGFAA
+528 YALQNVVKFGSGFAA
-543 LKLGRP
+543 QKLGRP

-574 SVAFYRDDATKSL
+574 SVAFYRDDSTESL

-606 TEFMKGALKGE
+606 TQFMKGALQGE

-631 ALADGSIYNIIPR
+631 ALADGSIYNLIPK
-644 PPGFEDTAQP
+644 PPGFDDVKTPPVNPTPNPTPTSSATPALTP
-654 APVTPTP
+654 AP
-661 SQSPPS
+661 
-667 ASPSPTPSASPSS
+667 SS
-680 SNKSGN
+680 TKSGN